1 MSTPTDH
8 LPGPGPR
15 RRPRP
20 RRLYTVVFAA
30 VAITALTAVG
40 AMAASALF
48 LDVDAGDTHEDGI
61 SWLTQ
66 TGVTSGCTA
75 NSYCPDS
82 PVTRAQMATF
92 LWRLSGDADGVDPMV
107 DAARLE
113 GLTLAEVIAAAGGG
127 DDGGTGTAPIDDGD
141 VDAASL
147 EGLTLAEVLTAAQEA
162 VEENMAP
169 PLWAVVEA
177 DDTST
182 DLVRGSGA
190 TAASGGV
197 GTEGRFTVTFDR
209 DVSAC
214 SYQAT
219 AEVANTPVKGDA
231 NIAEVRPGP
240 TDNAVDVW
248 VTNTEKQ
255 DGWINDNFH
264 LHVIC

>member
-107 DAARLE
+107 DAAR
-113 GLTLAEVIAAAGGG
+113 
-127 DDGGTGTAPIDDGD
+127 
-141 VDAASL
+141 L